1 MVTSE
6 ERREVAEDIRG
17 FRASYLA
24 GLAETQSV
32 GTPLDYVL
40 LGSVHMRSDDGAM
53 RYPTTD
59 AELLGMLA
67 DLIEPGPKRTC
78 SDVGDGSEFECS
90 ECKCKVARRASFP
103 DALGNPNW
111 GAAVTLGGRE
121 AEIRHCPNCG
131 ARVMR

>member
-6 ERREVAEDIRG
+6 ERREVARRL
-17 FRASYLA
+17 RAYNGDGMALSHVRRALNIP
-24 GLAETQSV
+24 SK
-32 GTPLDYVL
+32 
-40 LGSVHMRSDDGAM
+40 SRSSQDWL
-53 RYPTTD
+53 RVF
-59 AELLGMLA
+59 EMLA
-67 DLIEPGPKRTC
+67 DLIEPEPEWTC

>member
-1 MVTSE
+1 MTAPTSDD
-6 ERREVAEDIRG
+6 RRKVAERLRG
-17 FRASYLA
+17 LDVAITSHDTLEQAVDKLMKAVCGERPFSPVRYSVRNLC
-24 GLAETQSV
+24 GLGCV
-32 GTPLDYVL
+32 
-40 LGSVHMRSDDGAM
+40 
-53 RYPTTD
+53 
-59 AELLGMLA
+59 LA

-121 AEIRHCPNCG
+121 AEIRHCPHCG
-131 ARVMR
+131 AKVVSE